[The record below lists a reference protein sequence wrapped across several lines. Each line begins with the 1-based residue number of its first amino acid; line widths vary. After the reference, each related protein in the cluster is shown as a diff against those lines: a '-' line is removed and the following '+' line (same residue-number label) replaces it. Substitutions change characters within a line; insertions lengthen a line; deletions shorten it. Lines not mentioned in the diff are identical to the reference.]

1 MRFWPGHVR
10 SRLTLWYVLVLA
22 SLLAFYAG
30 GAALFLFLSLR
41 EEQDRNLVKDLDDV
55 EGLLATEL
63 DGSVSL
69 HLKHGVGDE
78 PRVGHFIEVW
88 SPTGSLLFGVR
99 HSENKLW
106 ASLQSQANSRGIR
119 FLGRWF

>member
-1 MRFWPGHVR
+1 MRFWPRHVR
-10 SRLTLWYVLVLA
+10 SRLTLYVLVLA
-22 SLLAFYAG
+22 SLLALYAG

-41 EEQDRNLVKDLDDV
+41 KEQDRNLVKDLDDV
-55 EGLLATEL
+55 EGLLATES

-88 SPTGSLLFGVR
+88 SPTR
-99 HSENKLW
+99 
-106 ASLQSQANSRGIR
+106 
-119 FLGRWF
+119 